1 MEAVSGNWRQDQK
14 KWSFK
19 HFIYLDYYNLKN
31 HHNSANYDQIY
42 SKIFKILLI
51 KIYMEKF

>member
-1 MEAVSGNWRQDQK
+1 MEAVSGNWRKDQK
-14 KWSFK
+14 KMEFQA
-19 HFIYLDYYNLKN
+19 FYLDYYNLKN